1 LTIGFCRVFLF
12 RTPNMLILN
21 TSNLRS
27 FCHQPLIAVAMFI
40 TCPIPAF
47 GTGKFISEK
56 HTVAARY
63 KHPFTL
69 GKANRAVVFHYAAV
83 AGI

>member
-1 LTIGFCRVFLF
+1 
-12 RTPNMLILN
+12 
-21 TSNLRS
+21 
-27 FCHQPLIAVAMFI
+27 MFI